1 MRGKYSHL
9 ACCLPLPP
17 SSTQVTSMF
26 DCQMQSVIC
35 LLCGSLIVL
44 RITLCISFLC
54 HACQIKFHAH
64 PHTHTYRQKAT
75 LARTCAWAYAACKSC
90 AMKCKCAAN
99 EMLITVQGETRR
111 KRERQGGAGHKE
123 AGRAEADEEGKSTEG
138 LWQWLLLH
146 SCFRSA

>member
-1 MRGKYSHL
+1 MCIKGEGVGNEGEVL
-9 ACCLPLPP
+9 LVPAPAPF
-17 SSTQVTSMF
+17 STQVTSMF

-99 EMLITVQGETRR
+99 EMLINVQWKGDWAGQEE
-111 KRERQGGAGHKE
+111 RERERERYRAG
-123 AGRAEADEEGKSTEG
+123 
-138 LWQWLLLH
+138 
-146 SCFRSA
+146 